1 MCGHESIGDLAMSSA
16 AGAHHLSR
24 DAPTVTVGMPVYN
37 AERWI
42 GAAIESVLGQSLHDF
57 ELIISDNAST
67 DATLAICQR
76 YARADARIR
85 VVANAQN
92 IGANRNYFAVMR
104 AARGRYFKWA
114 SSNDLCAPTFLEK
127 CVAAL
132 ERQPSAVLAAPRTWL
147 FEEST
152 ADARAYDR
160 DFDLLQARPAA
171 RFITLQSAIGLNN
184 AFNGVIRRDAL
195 ARVSPVGIFTGADI
209 VLMSE
214 LALLGE
220 WLLLEDR
227 LFYRR
232 MSSSTAS
239 TLKSTQDAERHIA
252 PIPLRWQRWRYQFAL
267 LRATR
272 LVRFLSRDW
281 FQAMNYA
288 LRSFVWARNS
298 LAGEAL
304 RELRLHAW

>member
-1 MCGHESIGDLAMSSA
+1 MSSGV
-16 AGAHHLSR
+16 GAHHLSR
-24 DAPTVTVGMPVYN
+24 DAPTVTVGMPAYN
-37 AERWI
+37 AAEWI
-42 GAAIESVLGQSLHDF
+42 DAAIESILGQSFRDF

-76 YARADARIR
+76 YASADARIR

-92 IGANRNYFAVMR
+92 IGANKNYFAVLR

-114 SSNDLCAPTFLEK
+114 SSNDVCAPTFIEK

-132 ERQPSAVLAAPRTWL
+132 ERDPSAVLAVPRTWS
-147 FEEST
+147 FEQSP
-152 ADARAYDR
+152 ADAGPYER
-160 DFDLLQARPAA
+160 DIDLLATAPAA
-171 RFITLQSAIGLNN
+171 RFITMQSAIGLNN
-184 AFNGVIRRDAL
+184 ALNGVIRCDAL
-195 ARVSPVGIFTGADI
+195 ARVSPVGTFTGADM

-214 LALLGE
+214 LALLGK

-239 TLKSTQDAERHIA
+239 TLKSKQDAERHIA
-252 PIPLRWQRWRYQFAL
+252 PTPLRWQRWRYQFAL

-272 LVRFLSRDW
+272 LVRFASRDW

-288 LRSFVWARNS
+288 LRSFVWARSS

-304 RELRLHAW
+304 RELRPHPR